1 VTPDNWS
8 RFDWYARRVK
18 TFCYTGNPLGQAVAK
33 HVYFRV
39 SQLQGSTPL
48 LPSLQHLQF
57 RHSTQND
64 FLTLGV
70 CLFLSPSLKSI
81 EFDGI
86 KSDKLC
92 GTFFDALICESA
104 PLQSVTLRGQGLS
117 KDTLDLVIR
126 FQDIRSLEIDGSFID
141 IDWLKRAGA
150 LPSLL
155 HLNLNFNDS
164 SISALDFDLGFRN
177 VKELIITGPLPLVD
191 SLLMHISTTHL
202 EYFNCRVPAGV
213 AKPAYEGLTY
223 RIVTRWRET
232 LRHFSIAL
240 ISQGYPR
247 DEFPATAL
255 LALGSLDHL
264 RSVQVVNYV
273 TSCLTDKIIVEL
285 ASGWPEI
292 TELLLPDSPPGFS
305 LPTVTS
311 LQALAERCPHLTH
324 LRTPFNDL
332 APELPPPSYGGP
344 KHGLKTLTNARFIK
358 PGDISDYLRLGRHI
372 DRLFP
377 GLKVVNKGE
386 ASHWGLDYVKWK
398 ELHDALSLCQTIRR
412 ETREEYE
419 SVGGV

>member
-1 VTPDNWS
+1 M
-8 RFDWYARRVK
+8 
-18 TFCYTGNPLGQAVAK
+18 
-33 HVYFRV
+33 
-39 SQLQGSTPL
+39 SQLHSTPL

-70 CLFLSPSLKSI
+70 CLFLSPSLQSV

-117 KDTLDLVIR
+117 KDTLDLAIR

-141 IDWLKRAGA
+141 IDWLKEAGA

-155 HLNLNFNDS
+155 HLNLNFIDS
-164 SISALDFDLGFRN
+164 PILAFDFDLGFRN
-177 VKELIITGPLPLVD
+177 VKKLIITGPLPLID
-191 SLLMHISTTHL
+191 SFLMHISTKQL
-202 EYFNCRVPAGV
+202 EYFDCRVRAGV
-213 AKPAYEGLTY
+213 AKPGYEGLTY

-232 LRHFSIAL
+232 LRHFIIAVIL
-240 ISQGYPR
+240 QEYR
-247 DEFPATAL
+247 KDEFPATAL
-255 LALGSLDHL
+255 LTLGSLNRL
-264 RSVQVVNYV
+264 QSVRVVNYF
-273 TSCLTDKIIVEL
+273 TTCLTDEIILEL

-305 LPTVTS
+305 LPSVVS

-324 LRTPFNDL
+324 LRIPFDDL

-344 KHGLKTLTNARFIK
+344 KHGLKTLTNARFIS
-358 PGDISDYLRLGRHI
+358 PRDISDYLSLGRHI

-377 GLKVVNKGE
+377 GLMAVNKGE
-386 ASHWGLDYVKWK
+386 AGHWGLDYVKWK
-398 ELHDALSLCQTIRR
+398 ELHDAVSLCQTIRR

-419 SVGGV
+419 SVGVV

>member
-1 VTPDNWS
+1 MPDNWS

-39 SQLQGSTPL
+39 SQLHSTPL

-70 CLFLSPSLKSI
+70 CLFLSPSLQSI

-104 PLQSVTLRGQGLS
+104 PLQSVILRGQGLS

-126 FQDIRSLEIDGSFID
+126 FQDIRSLEIDGSFVD

-150 LPSLL
+150 LPSLI
-155 HLNLNFNDS
+155 HLNLNFIDS
-164 SISALDFDLGFRN
+164 PISALDFDLGFRN
-177 VKELIITGPLPLVD
+177 VKQLIITGPFRLVD
-191 SLLMHISTTHL
+191 SFLMHISTKQL
-202 EYFNCRVPAGV
+202 EYFDCRVRAGV
-213 AKPAYEGLTY
+213 AKPGYESLTN

-240 ISQGYPR
+240 SPQENR
-247 DEFPATAL
+247 KDEFPATAL
-255 LALGSLDHL
+255 LTLGSLDRL
-264 RSVQVVNYV
+264 QSVQVVNYF
-273 TSCLTDKIIVEL
+273 TTCLTDEIIVEL

-292 TELLLPDSPPGFS
+292 TELLLPDSPREFS
-305 LPTVTS
+305 LPTVIS

-324 LRTPFNDL
+324 LRVPFSDL
-332 APELPPPSYGGP
+332 APELPPPSYGGQ
-344 KHGLKTLTNARFIK
+344 KHGLKTLTNARSIN
-358 PGDISDYLRLGRHI
+358 PGDISDYLSLGRHI

-386 ASHWGLDYVKWK
+386 VGHWGLDYTRWK
-398 ELHDALSLCQTIRR
+398 ELHEAVSLCQTIRR

-419 SVGGV
+419 SAGVV